1 MGRVD
6 IITGTLGKAWVALLA
21 ATRRRAKKW
30 LSGCAAFSSVPV
42 LQLAGTGHCCRILKV
57 LEMVEAGSE
66 LRDRLWANRVS
77 SVSKCRRRALPW
89 REPITHYS
97 GHAWRCGSS
106 AEICS

>member
-6 IITGTLGKAWVALLA
+6 IITGTLGKALGGLLVVIP
-21 ATRRRAKKW
+21 RRAKKW
-30 LSGCAAFSSVPV
+30 LSGCASVSSVPV
-42 LQLAGTGHCCRILKV
+42 LQLAGTGHCCRFHQM

-66 LRDRLWANRVS
+66 LRDRLWANARS

-89 REPITHYS
+89 REPITPFS